1 MKVDRFHYET
11 VFVVAFIMQKGGFII
26 MTMSAIPEDLKA
38 AITFHGHICPGLII
52 GYRAAKL
59 AAKELDLHRDK
70 DEELVAVVENDA
82 CGVDAIQWLLGCTLG
97 KGNLIFRDQ
106 GKQAFTIFRRDT
118 GKAVR
123 LLYKVQ
129 MGVNTPESIA
139 LRGKVMEG
147 TASTEEKEQFEIQKN
162 QRMRQ
167 MMEMEDE
174 ELFDCKQPAFSVPER
189 ARIFDSFAC
198 EACGEVT
205 MEPRLRL
212 VAGKKVC
219 IACAEPYHRGW

>member
-1 MKVDRFHYET
+1 
-11 VFVVAFIMQKGGFII
+11 
-26 MTMSAIPEDLKA
+26 MTTFAIPEELKA
-38 AITFHGHICPGLII
+38 AVTFHGHICPGLII

-59 AAKELDLHRDK
+59 AAKELDIRRDK

-82 CGVDAIQWLLGCTLG
+82 CGVDAIQWLLGCTIG

-106 GKQAFTIFRRDT
+106 GKHAFAIFRRDT

-123 LLYKVQ
+123 LVYKDQ
-129 MGVNTPESIA
+129 AGANTPEGIA
-139 LRGKVMEG
+139 LRKKVMEG
-147 TASTEEKEQFEIQKN
+147 TASAEEKAQFEVRKN
-162 QRMRQ
+162 QRMRE
-167 MMEMEDE
+167 MMEAADE
-174 ELFDCKQPAFSVPER
+174 ELFDFKQPAFPIPSR
-189 ARIFDSFAC
+189 ARIFDSFPC

-219 IACAEPYHRGW
+219 LACAEPYHRGW

>member
-1 MKVDRFHYET
+1 MEKFE
-11 VFVVAFIMQKGGFII
+11 
-26 MTMSAIPEDLKA
+26 IPEELKESVR
-38 AITFHGHICPGLII
+38 FHGHICPGLII

-59 AAKELDLHRDK
+59 AAEKLDIHRDK

-82 CGVDAIQWLLGCTLG
+82 CGLDAIQWMLGCTIG

-106 GKQAFTIFRRDT
+106 GKHAFSIFRRDT
-118 GKAVR
+118 GKSVR
-123 LLYKVQ
+123 LVYKGQ
-129 MGVNTPESIA
+129 AGVNTPEGLA
-139 LRGKVMEG
+139 LRKKVMSG
-147 TASTEEKEQFEIQKN
+147 KANQEENAQFEAQKS

-167 MMEMEDE
+167 MLEAADE
-174 ELFDCKQPAFSVPER
+174 ELFDCKTPAFTIPER

-212 VAGKKVC
+212 VDGRKVC
-219 IACAEPYHRGW
+219 LACAEPYHRGW

>member
-1 MKVDRFHYET
+1 
-11 VFVVAFIMQKGGFII
+11 
-26 MTMSAIPEDLKA
+26 MSALIIPEDLKA
-38 AITFHGHICPGLII
+38 AIVFHGHLCPGLII

-59 AAKELDLHRDK
+59 AAKELDIHRDK

-82 CGVDAIQWLLGCTLG
+82 CGLDAIQWMLGCSIG

-123 LLYKVQ
+123 MMFKGTV
-129 MGVNTPESIA
+129 GASSPEAMA
-139 LRGKVMEG
+139 LRKKVMTG
-147 TASTEEKEQFEIQKN
+147 SATTEEKAQFEAQKTE
-162 QRMRQ
+162 RMRQ
-167 MMEMEDE
+167 MLAESDE
-174 ELFDCKQPAFSVPER
+174 ELFSVKAPTFAVPER

-198 EACGEVT
+198 EVCGEVT

-212 VAGKKVC
+212 VDGKKVC
-219 IACAEPYHRGW
+219 MACAEPYQRGW

>member
-1 MKVDRFHYET
+1 MDEL
-11 VFVVAFIMQKGGFII
+11 I
-26 MTMSAIPEDLKA
+26 IPEDLKA
-38 AITFHGHICPGLII
+38 AITFHGHLCPGLII

-82 CGVDAIQWLLGCTLG
+82 CGLDAIQWMLGCSIG

-123 LLYKVQ
+123 LVFQ
-129 MGVNTPESIA
+129 GQAGASSPEGMA
-139 LRGKVMEG
+139 LRKKVMTG
-147 TASTEEKEQFEIQKN
+147 AATAEEKAMFEAQKTE
-162 QRMRQ
+162 RMRQ
-167 MMEMEDE
+167 MLAAPDE
-174 ELFDCKQPAFSVPER
+174 ELFSIKAPTFAVPER
-189 ARIFDSFAC
+189 ARLFDSYAC
-198 EACGEVT
+198 ESCGEVT

-212 VAGKKVC
+212 VDGKKVC
-219 IACAEPYHRGW
+219 MDCAEPYQRGW

>member
-1 MKVDRFHYET
+1 MT
-11 VFVVAFIMQKGGFII
+11 VFAM
-26 MTMSAIPEDLKA
+26 PEDLKA
-38 AITFHGHICPGLII
+38 AVTFHGHICPGLII

-59 AAKELDLHRDK
+59 AVKELDLHRDQ

-82 CGVDAIQWLLGCTLG
+82 CGVDAIQWLLGCSFG

-123 LLYKVQ
+123 LVFKGQ
-129 MGVNTPESIA
+129 AGTNTPEVIA
-139 LRGKVMEG
+139 LRKKVMEG
-147 TASTEEKEQFEIQKN
+147 TATAAEKAQFEVQKN
-162 QRMRQ
+162 ERMRW
-167 MMEMEDE
+167 MMEAADE
-174 ELFDCKQPAFSVPER
+174 ELFDCRQPTFPVPER
-189 ARIFDSFAC
+189 ARIFDSFPC

-212 VAGKKVC
+212 AAGKKVC
-219 IACAEPYHRGW
+219 LACAEPYHRGW